1 MKKIKEEKMNE
12 IMGGQ
17 IENVTGP
24 IINAIVNVVNLLK
37 DAGYSIGSGI
47 RRIVENNICP
57 LE

>member
-47 RRIVENNICP
+47 RRIAENNICP

>member
-1 MKKIKEEKMNE
+1 MKRIKEEKMNE

-47 RRIVENNICP
+47 RRIAENNICP